1 METSRTKLNTTKI
14 VYGGKTFP
22 SVRALSIYY
31 GIPYKTFHARL
42 KAGWSLKESVERS
55 LRTHSFEYGGKSFQS
70 HKHFAD
76 FYKLDYGT
84 HVSRIGRG
92 WTLDESIDPSIRKA
106 KSTRIS
112 YAGDVFHTIKD
123 FTDTYGLSYSSVS
136 KRLAEGWTAEECIDP
151 SLRQEVRYTY
161 DGDEFHSLKAFANH
175 HKLHYGNTIRRYR
188 SGWSLAECIDPA
200 TRKRPISRSL
210 SVTVQGQNF
219 ESVKSAA
226 EDYGETASNV
236 NARLRRGWTIE
247 QAVGAED
254 PPQRKICGKP
264 CEFLGKQFPNIKSRD
279 LFYNSPTSRIEKRLA
294 RGWTERQAVDLDPK
308 PNRFRTADGKR
319 RTGGWKCRETIDGRA
334 YPKAAMGEYKLYE
347 IRNSKNKKVYVGI
360 TIGPLEA
367 RLRGHRRS
375 AVGLNENNKFHN
387 AMRKHGAENFTIHL
401 IRNDATSFKELGS
414 QETAEIE
421 ARKTIENG
429 YNVSKG
435 GDIGTSKPIMI
446 DGVLYASYASAAE
459 CFGIE
464 GYLFNQRIRA
474 GKSPEEAAEIVAPA
488 RPYKY
493 EITVGKKTYPS
504 LQKACASLGL
514 SYKMVWRRINN
525 FGWTES
531 QALGVKPP
539 PKSYEKYL
547 KKNITVDAM
556 KFSSQKDMANFLNV
570 STAAISKRVTAG
582 ESYMSIF
589 EHFKNNGGRRRNR
602 GNKK

>member
-1 METSRTKLNTTKI
+1 MEISRTKFNTTKI
-14 VYGGKTFP
+14 VYGGKTFL
-22 SVRALSIYY
+22 SVRALSIHY

-42 KAGWSLKESVERS
+42 KAGWSLEESVERS

-84 HVSRIGRG
+84 HVSRVGRG
-92 WTLDESIDPSIRKA
+92 WTVDESIDPSIRKA
-106 KSTRIS
+106 KFNRIS

-161 DGDEFHSLKAFANH
+161 DGVEFHSLKAFANH
-175 HKLHYGNTIRRYR
+175 HKLHYANTIRRYR

-210 SVTVQGQNF
+210 SVTVQGQTF

-254 PPQRKICGKP
+254 PPQRKICGRP

-279 LFYNSPTSRIEKRLA
+279 LFYNSPTSRIETRLA
-294 RGWTERQAVDLDPK
+294 RGWTEKEAVGLDSK
-308 PNRFRTADGKR
+308 PHRFRTADGKR
-319 RTGGWKCRETIDGRA
+319 RTGGWKSRETIDGRE

-347 IRNSKNKKVYVGI
+347 IRNSKNEKVYLGI
-360 TIGPLEA
+360 TIGPLDV
-367 RLRGHRRS
+367 RLRAHRRS
-375 AVGLNENNKFHN
+375 AGGLNENNKFHN

-414 QETAEIE
+414 QEIAEIE

-429 YNVSKG
+429 YNSSKG

-459 CFGIE
+459 FFGIE
-464 GYLFNQRIRA
+464 GYLFNQRIHA
-474 GKSPEEAAEIVAPA
+474 GKSPEEAAGIVSPP
-488 RPYKY
+488 RPYRR

-504 LQKACASLGL
+504 LKKACAALGL
-514 SYKMVWRRINN
+514 SYKMVWRRINSS
-525 FGWTES
+525 GWTES
-531 QALGVKPP
+531 QAFGIDSP
-539 PKSYEKYL
+539 PKKSEKYL

-556 KFSSQKDMANFLNV
+556 KFSSQRKMAQFLNI

-582 ESYMSIF
+582 ESYKSIF
-589 EHFKNNGGRRRNR
+589 EHFKNNSGQRRNK
-602 GNKK
+602 GNGK